1 MRGTDGNALA
11 PGGAAAAEHG
21 CAGFGLHAR
30 PKSVCFRT
38 VATVGLK
45 RTLGHCD
52 PLLFGKEKPGLSD
65 SFEYIAGEF
74 LNPAGRRASR
84 CGKVAARARVF

>member
-30 PKSVCFRT
+30 PEAVRFRT
-38 VATVGLK
+38 VAAVGLK
-45 RTLGHCD
+45 CALGHCD
-52 PLLFGKEKPGLSD
+52 PLLFCKEKSCLSD
-65 SFEYIAGEF
+65 CFEYIAGKF
-74 LNPAGRRASR
+74 FNPAGN
-84 CGKVAARARVF
+84 